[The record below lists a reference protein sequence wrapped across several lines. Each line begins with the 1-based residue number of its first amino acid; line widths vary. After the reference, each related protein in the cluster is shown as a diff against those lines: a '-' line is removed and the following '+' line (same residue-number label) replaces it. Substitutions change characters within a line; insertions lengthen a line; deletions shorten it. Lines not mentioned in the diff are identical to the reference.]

1 MMSYEVK
8 YEDDEDGGRDESGF
22 GVSELTDSQLMRI
35 DPDMPKKRG
44 RRKRVQNTIK
54 DCEGDDLAM
63 RTFQSKIGTVVVH
76 DRSRLG
82 KMGRG
87 RSLCRPSD
95 GLNPENQV

>member
-1 MMSYEVK
+1 
-8 YEDDEDGGRDESGF
+8 
-22 GVSELTDSQLMRI
+22 
-35 DPDMPKKRG
+35 
-44 RRKRVQNTIK
+44 VQNTIK
-54 DCEGDDLAM
+54 DCEGDELAM

-95 GLNPENQV
+95 GLNPENQELDKDEDGDCDSERKDFIRDKRPMSMQVESG